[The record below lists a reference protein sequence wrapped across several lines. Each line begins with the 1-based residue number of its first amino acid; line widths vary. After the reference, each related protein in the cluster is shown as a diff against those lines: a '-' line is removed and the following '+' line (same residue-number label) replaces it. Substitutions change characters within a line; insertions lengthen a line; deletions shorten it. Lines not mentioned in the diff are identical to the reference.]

1 MLRPLLRKT
10 VPLLTGPCRTAGVST
25 LSRPTVSSETS
36 ICPEFISF
44 ENSPSFLGPEKIAL
58 GSLGGAGRGEAWVGW
73 GEGEAKCPAW
83 NYYTDS
89 LTQPRQLL
97 STPGNMTQEWGD
109 IIYAFRKS
117 TKFMISGVKLPW
129 IIETSPPPGT
139 WPEFEI
145 YRVKFTIIYLTE
157 MHGLRSH

>member
-73 GEGEAKCPAW
+73 GEGEAKCPA
-83 NYYTDS
+83 
-89 LTQPRQLL
+89 
-97 STPGNMTQEWGD
+97 
-109 IIYAFRKS
+109 
-117 TKFMISGVKLPW
+117 
-129 IIETSPPPGT
+129 
-139 WPEFEI
+139 
-145 YRVKFTIIYLTE
+145 
-157 MHGLRSH
+157 